1 MRTVDTFRPETGNK
15 FSSYLGR
22 CLIKNLPSKLRDM
35 KHTNVIHVP
44 KGKYKRYLTLEE
56 RAFQQRKGFE
66 EVCNEQG
73 LSKNEIKMLIAARNA
88 RVVYSCE
95 DMIEYRGK
103 PMEFIS
109 TLEDKSQS
117 IPQGELMKGE
127 EREQVFDAID
137 KVLTQRE
144 RRIVL
149 SYYFGKMTL
158 LDMGKK
164 VGLTKEGVRLIKKR
178 ALQKL

>member
-1 MRTVDTFRPETGNK
+1 
-15 FSSYLGR
+15 
-22 CLIKNLPSKLRDM
+22 
-35 KHTNVIHVP
+35 
-44 KGKYKRYLTLEE
+44 
-56 RAFQQRKGFE
+56 
-66 EVCNEQG
+66 
-73 LSKNEIKMLIAARNA
+73 RNA